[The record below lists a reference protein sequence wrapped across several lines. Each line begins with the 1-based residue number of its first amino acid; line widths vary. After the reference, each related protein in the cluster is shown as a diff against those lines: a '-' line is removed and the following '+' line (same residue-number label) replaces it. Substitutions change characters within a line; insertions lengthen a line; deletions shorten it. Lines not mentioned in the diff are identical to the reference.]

1 MTIGLTPSVPSFS
14 KAASASVSMMI
25 PVLNSQV
32 LIGYNSNNVQRA
44 LINVLADSSVFTL
57 VSSFSKESTTRDLA
71 GVYIREPLNSPSVP
85 CFMVLFGEN
94 RVQKLNS
101 VTGVEVFRTTLSQWN
116 KTDTSKQGYMVE
128 LAYSDFIA
136 TARQDER

>member
-1 MTIGLTPSVPSFS
+1 VTIGLTSTVQSFS
-14 KAASASVSMMI
+14 KAASAAVSMMI

-44 LINVLADSSVFTL
+44 LINVMADSSVFTL

-71 GVYIREPLNSPSVP
+71 GVYIVEPLNSPSVP
-85 CFMVLFGEN
+85 CYMILFGEN

-101 VTGVEVFRTTLSQWN
+101 NTGAEIFRTTLAQWT
-116 KTDTSKQGYMVE
+116 KTDTSKQGFMVE

-136 TARQDER
+136 TAR